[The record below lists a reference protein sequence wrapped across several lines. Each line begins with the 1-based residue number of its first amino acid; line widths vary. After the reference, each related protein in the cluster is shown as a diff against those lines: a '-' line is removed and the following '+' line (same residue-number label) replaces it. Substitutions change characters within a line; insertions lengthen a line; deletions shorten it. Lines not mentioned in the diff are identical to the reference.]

1 MSFSLLITSVT
12 TALDHEGKRAKIVR
26 ECMICEL
33 LDKRTKVIPKLNHVE
48 HILDISQSKYVIEE
62 VLSILVYVYTLQNH
76 AIDP

>member
-1 MSFSLLITSVT
+1 
-12 TALDHEGKRAKIVR
+12 
-26 ECMICEL
+26 MICEI

-62 VLSILVYVYTLQNH
+62 VLSIFGLCLYSIQNH